1 MHCRGDDSTP
11 SIKWLDLYPS
21 TYYAKT
27 LEHLPQ
33 MTHIIGH
40 LPYLPN
46 GPTNIRNYLYR
57 GDPSV
62 KVILVNHEAP
72 YNENRNRD
80 VDQLEAWCKSSDVV
94 VSVGRSLFDFTETV
108 LADKNCDIKHDLYMP
123 VCPVDFLKYDWL
135 DFHELGTYGHVT
147 GTQNILVCCPE
158 RHMTEG
164 LHFETA
170 VESIASAADFL
181 FNSAEASDK
190 VRVVLN
196 LTLCDKDRD
205 HWKSEFH
212 KIMEKQEDLRCRQI
226 GLSLH
231 SNEDMDKM
239 MGVMNKASL
248 MVHPQNHES
257 SYLGLDTLCATSM
270 GIPVL
275 VQEHSSIACFLENIQ
290 PGTTSAVK
298 KLDSNETEEEAW
310 SRMIVDKLRDP
321 EMAAEQAADIRA
333 GLLRDTSIH
342 HSHVAFIKN
351 IFGEYS

>member
-1 MHCRGDDSTP
+1 
-11 SIKWLDLYPS
+11 
-21 TYYAKT
+21 
-27 LEHLPQ
+27 

-40 LPYLPN
+40 LPYIPN
-46 GPTNIRNYLYR
+46 GPTNIRDYMYR

-108 LADKNCDIKHDLYMP
+108 LTNKNSDTKHDLYIP
-123 VCPVDFLKYDWL
+123 ACPVDFLKYDWL
-135 DFHELGTYGHVT
+135 DYHELGSYGHVT

-158 RHMTEG
+158 RHMTEALRFG
-164 LHFETA
+164 TA

-181 FNSAEASDK
+181 LHSTEPNDK
-190 VRVVLN
+190 VRVALN
-196 LTLCDKDRD
+196 LTVCDKDRD

-212 KIMEKQEDLRCRQI
+212 KIMEKQEFRQI

-231 SNEDMDKM
+231 SNENMDKM

-248 MVHPQNHES
+248 LVHPQNHES
-257 SYLGLDTLCATSM
+257 SYLGLDVLCAASM

-275 VQEHSSIACFLENIQ
+275 VQEHSSIACLLESIQ

-298 KLDSNETEEEAW
+298 KLDNNETEEEAW
-310 SRMIVDKLRDP
+310 SRMIVDRLRDP
-321 EMAAEQAADIRA
+321 ELAAEQAADIRT
-333 GLLRDTSIH
+333 GLLRDTSIQR
-342 HSHVAFIKN
+342 SHVAFIKN

>member
-1 MHCRGDDSTP
+1 
-11 SIKWLDLYPS
+11 
-21 TYYAKT
+21 
-27 LEHLPQ
+27 

-46 GPTNIRNYLYR
+46 GPINIRDYIYR
-57 GDPSV
+57 GNSSV

-94 VSVGRSLFDFTETV
+94 SVGRSLFDVTETV
-108 LADKNCDIKHDLYMP
+108 LTNKNSDTKHDLYIP
-123 VCPVDFLKYDWL
+123 ACSVDFLKYDWL
-135 DFHELGTYGHVT
+135 DYHELGSYGHVT

-158 RHMTEG
+158 RHMTEA
-164 LHFETA
+164 LRFET
-170 VESIASAADFL
+170 VIESIASAADFL
-181 FNSAEASDK
+181 LHSTEPSDK
-190 VRVVLN
+190 VRVALN
-196 LTLCDKDRD
+196 LTVCDKDRD

-212 KIMEKQEDLRCRQI
+212 KIMEKQEFRQI

-231 SNEDMDKM
+231 SNENMDKM

-248 MVHPQNHES
+248 LVHPQNHES
-257 SYLGLDTLCATSM
+257 SYLGLDVLCAATM

-275 VQEHSSIACFLENIQ
+275 VQEHSSIACLLESIK

-298 KLDSNETEEEAW
+298 KLDNNETEEEAW
-310 SRMIVDKLRDP
+310 SRMIVDRLTDP
-321 EMAAEQAADIRA
+321 ELAAEQAADIRT
-333 GLLRDTSIH
+333 GLLGDTSIQR
-342 HSHVAFIKN
+342 SHVAFIKN